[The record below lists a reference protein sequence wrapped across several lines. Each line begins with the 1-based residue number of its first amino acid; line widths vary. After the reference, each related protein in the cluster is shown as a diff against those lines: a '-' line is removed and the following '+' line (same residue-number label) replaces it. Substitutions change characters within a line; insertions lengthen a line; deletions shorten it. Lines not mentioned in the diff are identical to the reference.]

1 VSAERVARV
10 WRSIGLGVLVL
21 ALLASAYN
29 GLWEGWSELQNDDTP
44 PMRLATATQLLYGL
58 AALLALL
65 ALARRATR
73 RWVFPLLL
81 VWAFATTATA
91 TLAPIVYGGRPLG
104 TGIAAGAITALLVGP
119 AVWLWRRACRKR
131 S

>member
-1 VSAERVARV
+1 VSAERVTRV
-10 WRSIGLGVLVL
+10 WHSIGLGVLVL

-29 GLWEGWSELQNDDTP
+29 GLWEGWSELHNDDTP
-44 PMRLATATQLLYGL
+44 PMRVATATQLLYGL
-58 AALLALL
+58 AALLALVAL
-65 ALARRATR
+65 ALRPAR

-81 VWAFATTATA
+81 VWAVATTSTA

-104 TGIAAGAITALLVGP
+104 TGIAAGAITALIVALP
-119 AVWLWRRACRKR
+119 LWLWRRACRKR